1 MPDITITPVLM
12 DTLHNGLH
20 CIYLIGAHHHEFLFA
35 DNLHH
40 VTADHFAQGAFGE
53 KLFGEVVQMDD
64 FLIIFSRKLINRQE
78 AFISIKAEGTAVIIG
93 KIPGGDLSAIDFQ
106 IINFTRPEGG
116 DNTSS
121 ISPTDNAVKLFMWK
135 SITTKS

>member
-1 MPDITITPVLM
+1 M
-12 DTLHNGLH
+12 DN
-20 CIYLIGAHHHEFLFA
+20 FF
-35 DNLHH
+35 
-40 VTADHFAQGAFGE
+40 V
-53 KLFGEVVQMDD
+53 
-64 FLIIFSRKLINRQE
+64 IFSCKLINRQE